1 MSGVL
6 TAVTEAQAAKRPKVS
21 TAISQYRSFDHVSP
35 TSALVE
41 NLFSKAK
48 MVNHDRRKSMFLPK
62 TLELLLMLKE
72 NRAFWTIK
80 TVDRAVLELDSSG
93 GSVGTETDSEDDE
106 N

>member
-48 MVNHDRRKSMFLPK
+48 MVNHDRRKSMFPK

-72 NRAFWTIK
+72 NRAFCQN
-80 TVDRAVLELDSSG
+80 SG
-93 GSVGTETDSEDDE
+93 
-106 N
+106 